1 MMQKTIVTLV
11 VLAVVVMGGYYLLRD
26 GAEVGNDDVMNTNT
40 GKGNV
45 ALFET
50 NYGNFKVE
58 FYAADAPKTVE
69 NFISLA
75 NKNYYDGLIF
85 HRVIEKFMIQGGDP
99 ECVKTGGRCGTGGP
113 GYRFE
118 DELNPATP
126 SYQAGYKKGVMAMA
140 NAGPNTNGSQF
151 FIMVADVP
159 LPHDYTIFGKVI
171 DGQSVV
177 DAIGGVDTDS
187 GDRPI
192 KPVTINK
199 VTIQS

>member
-1 MMQKTIVTLV
+1 MALIALVIVGI
-11 VLAVVVMGGYYLLRD
+11 GGYYLLQK
-26 GAEVGNDDVMNTNT
+26 EPTVGNDTVMENNKPVT
-40 GKGNV
+40 GKE

-50 NYGNFKVE
+50 NYGNFKVQ
-58 FYAADAPKTVE
+58 FYGDDAPKTVE
-69 NFISLA
+69 NFIKLA
-75 NKNYYDGLIF
+75 NQKYYDGLIF

-99 ECVKTGGRCGTGGP
+99 ECVKAGGRCGTGGP

-171 DGQSVV
+171 EGQAVV
-177 DAIGGVDTDS
+177 DAIGVVDTDAN
-187 GDRPI
+187 DKPL

-199 VTIQS
+199 ITIQS